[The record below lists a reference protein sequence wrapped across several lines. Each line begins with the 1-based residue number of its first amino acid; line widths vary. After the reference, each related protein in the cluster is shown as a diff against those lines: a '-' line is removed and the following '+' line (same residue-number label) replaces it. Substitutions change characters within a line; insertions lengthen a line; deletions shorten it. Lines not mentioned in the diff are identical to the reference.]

1 MTTRVLVGTTNPSKV
16 ERFRGFLKGYDVEL
30 LTLKDLGITD
40 QPEETGRDPEEN
52 ARQKAAFY
60 SRYFDTVLC
69 NDSGLYLLDLPL
81 DDPRQPGLQVRSPHG
96 VRLNDEEMIAHYS
109 ALARSLGGR
118 VLANYYDGMAV
129 SRGGRI
135 VSWMDHKEYVRATAF
150 WLVDTPAPGRKLG
163 WPLDSISINRY
174 TGTYFV
180 EAGCDAYDGADADAD
195 PVIYGEYRRNVIDFL
210 VSALG
215 LTKPTP

>member
-1 MTTRVLVGTTNPSKV
+1 MAVRVLVGTTNPSKV

-30 LTLKDLGITD
+30 LTLRDLGITAE
-40 QPEETGRDPEEN
+40 PSETGLDPEEN

-60 SRYFDTVLC
+60 GRYFDTVLC
-69 NDSGLYLLDLPL
+69 NDSGLYLLDLPM
-81 DDPRQPGLQVRSPHG
+81 DDPRQPGLQVRSPQG

-135 VSWMDHKEYVRATAF
+135 VSWMDRKEYVRATAF
-150 WLVDTPAPGRKLG
+150 
-163 WPLDSISINRY
+163 
-174 TGTYFV
+174 
-180 EAGCDAYDGADADAD
+180 
-195 PVIYGEYRRNVIDFL
+195 
-210 VSALG
+210 
-215 LTKPTP
+215 